1 MRDHDVFLSLHRSEG
16 FGLGCAEALAVG
28 NIVVSTDYGGTRDFI
43 SEETGFPVDWKRVDV
58 GEGEYVEAEEAT
70 WAEPS
75 IDHAAHRLREVYD
88 APRLARNRALVGHQ
102 KNAGVTIP
110 SRWSAVGC
118 VKFWKPTAWLSRFR
132 TTGNADCSATCQRFR
147 PIASRPSKR
156 GEIQS
161 LSTIACAQRC
171 GRLPQK
177 SQSRK
182 RSERTLG
189 AEH

>member
-1 MRDHDVFLSLHRSEG
+1 MRAFQRAFPRSEDVLLTIKTRGSADAGRRSWLSDQAAQDSRINIIDRTLSSKAISDLMRDHDVFLSLHRSEG

-102 KNAGVTIP
+102 KMRSNHSVEVVGRRVREILEAYGVVEP
-110 SRWSAVGC
+110 VPDDR
-118 VKFWKPTAWLSRFR
+118 
-132 TTGNADCSATCQRFR
+132 
-147 PIASRPSKR
+147 
-156 GEIQS
+156 
-161 LSTIACAQRC
+161 
-171 GRLPQK
+171 
-177 SQSRK
+177 
-182 RSERTLG
+182 
-189 AEH
+189 